1 LDAGVPFVSDPPEL
15 LHGSLLID
23 LVLSFQ
29 ATLSFFLAEKFNL
42 GPS

>member
-1 LDAGVPFVSDPPEL
+1 LFVSQPAEL

-29 ATLSFFLAEKFNL
+29 ATLSFFLAEKLAL
-42 GPS
+42 GSLWPGA